1 MDQIGAREL
10 RHRLREYLARVER
23 GERFEVTLFG
33 RPVASLG
40 PPSTDRTLFARLI
53 DDGRVTPARNRDTTA
68 LPSTV
73 RTKTG
78 VWATDSLLDERRSD
92 AR

>member
-10 RHRLREYLARVER
+10 RHRLREYLARADG

-33 RPVASLG
+33 RPVAYLG
-40 PPSTDRTLFARLI
+40 PPSTDRTVFARLVEA
-53 DDGRVTPARNRDTTA
+53 GKVTPARNPDTTA

-73 RTKTG
+73 PTKTG
-78 VWATDSLLDERRSD
+78 VSATDSLLDERRSD